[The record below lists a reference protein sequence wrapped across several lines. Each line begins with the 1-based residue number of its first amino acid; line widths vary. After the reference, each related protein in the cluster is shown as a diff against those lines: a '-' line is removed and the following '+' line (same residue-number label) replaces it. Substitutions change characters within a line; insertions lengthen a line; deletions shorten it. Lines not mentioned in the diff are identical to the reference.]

1 MWCLGRFLP
10 MIIGEWIPKEN
21 ENWVEFLLMLDIVD
35 ILFSPELHPE
45 DIAKLA
51 LLINDHHRDFKVLY
65 PLSSFLP
72 KMHYMLHMPRLIKLY
87 V

>member
-1 MWCLGRFLP
+1 MTQVARH
-10 MIIGEWIPKEN
+10 K
-21 ENWVEFLLMLDIVD
+21 FLLMLDIID

-51 LLINDHHRDFKVLY
+51 LLIKDHHIDFEVLY
-65 PLSSFLP
+65 SSSSFLL
-72 KMHYMLHMPRLIKLY
+72 KMHYMLHMPRLIKLH